1 MDRNQDSQHARALP
15 PHQKEACLT
24 VKAACQNGSH
34 DDHAPS
40 TPGSTDHPSHD
51 CEGCPNLKGSL
62 MEQTLKEV
70 FGI

>member
-1 MDRNQDSQHARALP
+1 MDHKQDSQLTDP
-15 PHQKEACLT
+15 PHEKEACLT
-24 VKAACQNGSH
+24 IKASCQNGSH
-34 DDHAPS
+34 GDH
-40 TPGSTDHPSHD
+40 TPGSTDPQSHD